1 MVLTNRIVN
10 VRYTACGKEDTVYF
24 EPDTQMESEEVTEAV
39 LCPPA
44 SCYVYVCGEVVH
56 PGVYEVAE
64 GARVCDVLEL
74 AGGLKDAAAKEAL
87 NQAEPVVDGQMIK
100 VPDQETYLLQQ
111 TGSAD
116 SAAEP
121 EDGRI
126 NLNTASKEQLM
137 TLSGIGESKAE
148 TIISYRE
155 KNGAFQTI
163 EDLMNIPGIKNGVFE
178 KIKDNIRVN

>member
-1 MVLTNRIVN
+1 
-10 VRYTACGKEDTVYF
+10 
-24 EPDTQMESEEVTEAV
+24 
-39 LCPPA
+39 
-44 SCYVYVCGEVVH
+44 
-56 PGVYEVAE
+56 
-64 GARVCDVLEL
+64 
-74 AGGLKDAAAKEAL
+74 
-87 NQAEPVVDGQMIK
+87 MIK
-100 VPDQETYLLQQ
+100 VPDQEAYLLQQ

>member
-1 MVLTNRIVN
+1 MDE
-10 VRYTACGKEDTVYF
+10 CGIEKVPTTY
-24 EPDTQMESEEVTEAV
+24 EE
-39 LCPPA
+39 
-44 SCYVYVCGEVVH
+44 
-56 PGVYEVAE
+56 
-64 GARVCDVLEL
+64 
-74 AGGLKDAAAKEAL
+74 LKDAAAKEAL

-116 SAAEP
+116 SAAET

>member
-1 MVLTNRIVN
+1 M
-10 VRYTACGKEDTVYF
+10 
-24 EPDTQMESEEVTEAV
+24 
-39 LCPPA
+39 
-44 SCYVYVCGEVVH
+44 
-56 PGVYEVAE
+56 
-64 GARVCDVLEL
+64 
-74 AGGLKDAAAKEAL
+74 
-87 NQAEPVVDGQMIK
+87 
-100 VPDQETYLLQQ
+100 QQ

-155 KNGAFQTI
+155 KKWRI
-163 EDLMNIPGIKNGVFE
+163 SDY
-178 KIKDNIRVN
+178 